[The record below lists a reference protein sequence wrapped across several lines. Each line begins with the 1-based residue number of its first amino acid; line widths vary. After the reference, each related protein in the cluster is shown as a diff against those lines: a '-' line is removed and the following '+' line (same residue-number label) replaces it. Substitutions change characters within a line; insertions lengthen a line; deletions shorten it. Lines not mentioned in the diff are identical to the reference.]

1 MPGSGRNEVIFIKIS
16 VPLANAIEGALCVDA
31 ISLHGIFLPETSLHC
46 TQAPHVFQL
55 SVLLFYLR
63 LTSVV
68 VAQRVLCCLLL
79 YAHILILWFFSRH
92 RSWSALLG
100 FTTQKKPGHCV
111 EQIKEAVIVCLTG

>member
-31 ISLHGIFLPETSLHC
+31 ISLDGIFLPETSLDC

-63 LTSVV
+63 LTSVMI
-68 VAQRVLCCLLL
+68 AQRLHCCLLL
-79 YAHILILWFFSRH
+79 YAHILSCWFFSRH

-100 FTTQKKPGHCV
+100 FTTQKKPGRCV
-111 EQIKEAVIVCLTG
+111 ERIRQALVVCLTG